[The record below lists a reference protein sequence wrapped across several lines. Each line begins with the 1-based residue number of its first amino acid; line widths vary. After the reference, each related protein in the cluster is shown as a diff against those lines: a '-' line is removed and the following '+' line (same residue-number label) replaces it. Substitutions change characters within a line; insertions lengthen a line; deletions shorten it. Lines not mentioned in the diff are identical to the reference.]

1 MIYAIILSLS
11 MLTVTPVRESN
22 PVVTSYN
29 GGNIITVMDSQGNT
43 RETDDWFL
51 IDDGEVVM

>member
-22 PVVTSYN
+22 PVVTAYN